1 MIIAVSGSNGFIGE
15 KIVSK
20 LINDNCELLP
30 IDTSDGIDLTDLTS
44 LDQVKKFDVMV
55 HLAGL
60 SFVPDS
66 FKDPQKFYQINFLTT
81 LNALELCRINGAKMV
96 FISSYVYGKPQYL
109 PIDEN
114 HPVVANNPYAQ
125 TKIIGEKLC
134 EGYHRDFDVP
144 VIILRPFNIFGRGQ
158 NEKFLISTILAQ
170 ITSGKSEIFLINPN
184 PKRDYIHVCD
194 AVSAIELAVVDKTIS
209 FGVFNVCSN
218 SSYSVKEITE
228 IIKSKLKRSIDFTF
242 DLTKDRKSDIEDT
255 RGSYEKIKKE
265 LGWEPGYSFEQ
276 GITKDMQEL
285 ELI

>member
-20 LINDNCELLP
+20 LINDNCELIP

-184 PKRDYIHVCD
+184 PKRDYIHVYD

>member
-66 FKDPQKFYQINFLTT
+66 FKDPQKFYRINFLTT

-242 DLTKDRKSDIEDT
+242 DLSKDRNSDIEDT